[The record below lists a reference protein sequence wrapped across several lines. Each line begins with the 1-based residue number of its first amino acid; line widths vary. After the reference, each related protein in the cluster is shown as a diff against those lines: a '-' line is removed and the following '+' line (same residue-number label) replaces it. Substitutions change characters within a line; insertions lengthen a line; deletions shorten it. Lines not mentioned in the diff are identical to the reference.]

1 MPCQSLTAPKNGT
14 IACSETDGVL
24 SLGDSC
30 TFTCDSGYELMGSD
44 TVTCQSNGSWDVSG
58 PTCNRGE

>member
-1 MPCQSLTAPKNGT
+1 MSLPDFNNG
-14 IACSETDGVL
+14 IVECSGTGEVL

-44 TVTCQSNGSWDVSG
+44 TVTCQSDGSWDVSS